1 MLGHACRARTWIRA
15 VLAAVLQKLMAAGQL
30 LDGVA
35 GA

>member
-1 MLGHACRARTWIRA
+1 MGHALSSPDLDRA
-15 VLAAVLQKLMAAGQL
+15 VLAAVVQKLMAAGQP